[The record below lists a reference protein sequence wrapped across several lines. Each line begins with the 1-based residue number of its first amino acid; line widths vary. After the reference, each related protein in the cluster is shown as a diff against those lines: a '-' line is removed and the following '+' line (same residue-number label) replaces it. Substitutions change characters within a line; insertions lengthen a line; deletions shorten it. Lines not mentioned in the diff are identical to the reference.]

1 MSIRI
6 LCSSSSEIPRY
17 RIIGINE
24 LLVPLGIVF
33 LEIGVSER
41 KIQELKIFTSAIINN
56 VSRNVRTESIIRDIR
71 RAGRSVQN
79 LNRFSGSIR
88 KGDTDQIRKLK
99 KRTRNR
105 LSNGISFSFCGS
117 CVDIEIRCNYSHD
130 IIGGKRRG
138 IELRQDLVGTTF
150 RNQRSVVSLG
160 ANKVGNK
167 CVG

>member
-17 RIIGINE
+17 RIIDINE

-33 LEIGVSER
+33 LEIGIGER
-41 KIQELKIFTSAIINN
+41 KIQELKIFTSAIINS

-88 KGDTDQIRKLK
+88 KGDTNQIRKLK

-117 CVDIEIRCNYSHD
+117 CVDIGIRYNYSHE
-130 IIGGKRRG
+130 IIGGNRRG
-138 IELRQDLVGTTF
+138 IG
-150 RNQRSVVSLG
+150 
-160 ANKVGNK
+160 
-167 CVG
+167 